1 LKRIIE
7 LAKQGLPIC
16 LKQSPKQPGF
26 TKTKG
31 FGKMLEEL
39 KQLPN
44 VSQDFAAVVDHKALI
59 EGDSLP
65 AYWAR
70 EQADGSLIIFLAQSR
85 SKDLEYPVYSGQSIM
100 KETEWKEVSFN
111 YAGKSIQKRIAFKP
125 YQSVALKLTRDGS
138 LKFLDIE
145 YIPEH
150 PIVRPKEPQKSY
162 F

>member
-1 LKRIIE
+1 
-7 LAKQGLPIC
+7 
-16 LKQSPKQPGF
+16 
-26 TKTKG
+26 
-31 FGKMLEEL
+31 
-39 KQLPN
+39 
-44 VSQDFAAVVDHKALI
+44 
-59 EGDSLP
+59 
-65 AYWAR
+65 
-70 EQADGSLIIFLAQSR
+70 
-85 SKDLEYPVYSGQSIM
+85 M